1 MADTTVSRGTE
12 KQPVSDLTE
21 YPRRVSW
28 FWPDRDM
35 NVTAV
40 LNDTELTLTFTT
52 NQPQNFQWFTLPDNT
67 VSALYMPLGEGRH
80 IPLNNEQWRHYMVTE
95 QDNIDTN
102 QDLQL
107 PLWICSYRSG
117 VSSRI
122 GSTAGCYS
130 ARSITVCTLRKN
142 SSACR

>member
-1 MADTTVSRGTE
+1 MKYRLSALYLPLLLSASAASAAVLTDNNHQVFIDPETLHIAVADTTVSRGTE

-67 VSALYMPLGEGRH
+67 VSALYMPLGE
-80 IPLNNEQWRHYMVTE
+80 
-95 QDNIDTN
+95 
-102 QDLQL
+102 
-107 PLWICSYRSG
+107 
-117 VSSRI
+117 
-122 GSTAGCYS
+122 
-130 ARSITVCTLRKN
+130 
-142 SSACR
+142 